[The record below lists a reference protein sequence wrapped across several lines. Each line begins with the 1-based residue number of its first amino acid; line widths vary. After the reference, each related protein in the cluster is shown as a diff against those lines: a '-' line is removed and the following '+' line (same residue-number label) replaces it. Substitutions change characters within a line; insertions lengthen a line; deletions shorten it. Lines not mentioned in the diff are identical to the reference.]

1 MNLVDQRERLN
12 GTKGDGGMIHITKET
27 THSVDDVLGR
37 ASDFFGSQGLGL
49 QEKERNSC
57 CIAFEGGGGYVSVTV
72 VEAAD
77 KRDVDVESREW
88 EYQVKKFLE
97 II

>member
-1 MNLVDQRERLN
+1 
-12 GTKGDGGMIHITKET
+12 MIHITKET
-27 THSVDDVLGR
+27 TLPVDDVLRR

-57 CIAFEGGGGYVSVTV
+57 CIAFDGGGGYVSITV
-72 VEAAD
+72 AEAAG

-88 EYQVKKFLE
+88 DYQVKEFLGT
-97 II
+97 I

>member
-1 MNLVDQRERLN
+1 
-12 GTKGDGGMIHITKET
+12 MIHITKET